1 MNRRDF
7 LRYSLLGAG
16 ALGLKLY
23 SIPAF
28 ADCVDPRN
36 AVVVDPSKKLI
47 YIFLRGGADFL
58 SIFPPKLTAPELTAL
73 PLVGDARKDYKNH
86 PLYEY
91 RGLTKTMRES
101 FLFGSA
107 AFPFGDYI
115 GGLPIAALE
124 IPGTPGYPG
133 YPVDFHPGFSA
144 MKSVLE
150 TDNVAVLLHTGSMNV
165 SRSHFDQQDMIESGS
180 DKSKF
185 GTGYLARAASFLGE
199 GRHAVAIGGNVP
211 KSLAGADVPFLLS
224 AADVKGPGSFAGRVF
239 AAHEVNGELRSGMD
253 LQDRLGYFRN
263 ASDVNCE
270 SVRLCKTAKSAQAM
284 YAQLDKDLEDYSPLA
299 GSTFKKACSFA
310 AELTNASFNPAIM
323 TIDFPGWDH
332 HFGEHPKVKNS
343 ALYAKVE
350 DLAAGLNDLRSR
362 MSDDTVVVVMSEFGR
377 TVVGNQSLG
386 TDHGRGGAMIVM
398 GTPIH
403 RSKILGMPPA
413 WDLTSTGLEGTGG
426 SLALKVI
433 IDYREI
439 MAALLKNHL
448 KIPLE
453 ACSPLKDKYIST
465 VFDGNGTTTNI
476 LRELV

>member
-28 ADCVDPRN
+28 AVDGRRE
-36 AVVVDPSKKLI
+36 KLI

-58 SIFPPKLTAPELTAL
+58 SIFPPKLNGL
-73 PLVGDARKDYKNH
+73 PLVGNARRDYRNH

-91 RGLTKTMRES
+91 RGLTEKMCES

-115 GGLPIAALE
+115 AGSPNAPLE
-124 IPGTPGYPG
+124 IPRTPGYPD

-144 MKSVLE
+144 MRPVLA

-180 DKSKF
+180 SRTIF
-185 GTGYLARAASFLGE
+185 GSGYLARAASLLEE
-199 GRHAVAIGGNVP
+199 GRHTIAIGGNVP
-211 KSLAGADVPFLLS
+211 KSLNGADVPLLLS
-224 AADVKGPGSFAGRVF
+224 AADVKGPGSVAGRVY
-239 AAHEVNGELRSGMD
+239 AAHYEANGELLSGLD

-270 SVRLCKTAKSAQAM
+270 SSSLCKTAKGAQAM
-284 YAQLDKDLEDYSPLA
+284 YEQLETDLTNSAALE

-310 AELTNASFNPAIM
+310 AQLTNASFNPAIM

-332 HFGEHPKVKNS
+332 HFGEHPKVEKS
-343 ALYAKVE
+343 ALYAKVQ
-350 DLAAGLNDLRSR
+350 DLAAGLSALYQGISE
-362 MSDDTVVVVMSEFGR
+362 DTVVVVMSEFGR

-398 GTPIH
+398 GKRIS
-403 RSKILGMPPA
+403 RSRISGMPTA
-413 WDLTSTGLEGTGG
+413 WDLTNFEGTNG
-426 SLALKVI
+426 SLALKVK

-439 MAALLKNHL
+439 MAELLHKHL
-448 KIPLE
+448 QIPWTE
-453 ACSPLKDKYIST
+453 NSTLKDKYINTIFDELST
-465 VFDGNGTTTNI
+465 YT
-476 LRELV
+476 LRGLV

>member
-28 ADCVDPRN
+28 AVDGR
-36 AVVVDPSKKLI
+36 KEKLI

-58 SIFPPKLTAPELTAL
+58 SIFPPKLKGL
-73 PLVGDARKDYKNH
+73 PLVGDARKEYKNH

-91 RGLTKTMRES
+91 RGLTEKMCES

-115 GGLPIAALE
+115 AGSPNAPLE
-124 IPGTPGYPG
+124 LPG

-144 MKSVLE
+144 MRPVLA
-150 TDNVAVLLHTGSMNV
+150 TDNVAVLLHTGSANV

-180 DKSKF
+180 SRTIF
-185 GTGYLARAASFLGE
+185 GSGYLARAASLLEE
-199 GRHAVAIGGNVP
+199 GRHTVAIGGNVP
-211 KSLAGADVPFLLS
+211 KSLNGADVPLLLS
-224 AADVKGPGSFAGRVF
+224 AADLKGPGSVAGRVY
-239 AAHEVNGELRSGMD
+239 AAHYEANGELRSGLD

-270 SVRLCKTAKSAQAM
+270 SGALCKTAKGAQAM
-284 YAQLDKDLEDYSPLA
+284 YEQLEKDLTNSAALE

-310 AELTNASFNPAIM
+310 AQLTNASFNPAIM

-332 HFGEHPKVKNS
+332 HFGEHPKVEKS
-343 ALYAKVE
+343 ALYAKVQ
-350 DLAAGLNDLRSR
+350 DLAAGLSALYQGS
-362 MSDDTVVVVMSEFGR
+362 SDDTVVVVMSEFGR

-386 TDHGRGGAMIVM
+386 TDHGRGGAMMVM
-398 GTPIH
+398 GKRIS
-403 RSKILGMPPA
+403 RSRISGMPSA
-413 WDLTSTGLEGTGG
+413 WDLTSFEGTNG
-426 SLALKVI
+426 SRALKVK

-439 MAALLKNHL
+439 MAELLDKHL
-448 KIPLE
+448 QIPWKSD
-453 ACSPLKDKYIST
+453 SPLQDKHINK
-465 VFDGNGTTTNI
+465 VFDGLSAYRRRG
-476 LRELV
+476 LV

>member
-28 ADCVDPRN
+28 AVDGRRE
-36 AVVVDPSKKLI
+36 KLI

-58 SIFPPKLTAPELTAL
+58 SIFPPKLNGL
-73 PLVGDARKDYKNH
+73 PLVGNARRDYRNH

-91 RGLTKTMRES
+91 RGLTEKMCES
-101 FLFGSA
+101 FLFGSS
-107 AFPFGDYI
+107 AFPFGDYVA
-115 GGLPIAALE
+115 GSPNAPLEFADYPI
-124 IPGTPGYPG
+124 
-133 YPVDFHPGFSA
+133 DFHPGFSA
-144 MKSVLE
+144 MRPVLA
-150 TDNVAVLLHTGSMNV
+150 TDNVAILLHTGSINE

-180 DKSKF
+180 DRSKF
-185 GTGYLARAASFLGE
+185 PTGYLARAASLLEE

-211 KSLAGADVPFLLS
+211 KSLTGADVPLLLS
-224 AADVKGPGSFAGRVF
+224 AGDVKGPRSVAGRVY
-239 AAHEVNGELRSGMD
+239 AAHYEKSGELLSGMD
-253 LQDRLGYFRN
+253 LEDRLDYFRN
-263 ASDVNCE
+263 MPDTNCE
-270 SVRLCKTAKSAQAM
+270 SGGLCKTAKGAQAM
-284 YAQLDKDLEDYSPLA
+284 YAQLEQDLKESSSA
-299 GSTFKKACSFA
+299 KGSTFKEACSFA

-332 HFGEHPKVKNS
+332 HFGEHPKVQNS
-343 ALYAKVE
+343 ALYAKVQ
-350 DLAAGLNDLRSR
+350 DLADGLNDLYLK
-362 MSDDTVVVVMSEFGR
+362 MSQDTVVVVMSEFGR

-398 GTPIH
+398 GKRIS
-403 RSKILGMPPA
+403 RSRISGMPTA
-413 WDLTSTGLEGTGG
+413 WDLTNFEGTNG
-426 SLALKVI
+426 SRALKVK

-476 LRELV
+476 LRGLV

>member
-28 ADCVDPRN
+28 AVDGRRE
-36 AVVVDPSKKLI
+36 KLI

-58 SIFPPKLTAPELTAL
+58 SIFPPKLDPSTVIGAATEH
-73 PLVGDARKDYKNH
+73 YKNH
-86 PLYEY
+86 PLYPY
-91 RGLTKTMRES
+91 RGLTEKMCES

-107 AFPFGDYI
+107 AFPFGDYVV
-115 GGLPIAALE
+115 GSPNAPLE
-124 IPGTPGYPG
+124 LAG

-144 MKSVLE
+144 MRPVLA
-150 TDNVAVLLHTGSMNV
+150 TDNVAVLLHTGSANV

-180 DKSKF
+180 HRSKF
-185 GTGYLARAASFLGE
+185 VTGYLARAASLLE
-199 GRHAVAIGGNVP
+199 EERHTVAIGENVP
-211 KSLAGADVPFLLS
+211 KSLAGADVPLLLS
-224 AADVKGPGSFAGRVF
+224 AADVKGPGLFGAAGLGVY
-239 AAHEVNGELRSGMD
+239 AAHYDPSRELLSGMS

-270 SVRLCKTAKSAQAM
+270 SSSLCKTAKGAQAM
-284 YAQLDKDLEDYSPLA
+284 YEQLETDLTNSAALE

-310 AELTNASFNPAIM
+310 AQLTNASFNPAIM

-332 HFGEHPKVKNS
+332 HFGEHPKVEKS
-343 ALYAKVE
+343 ALYAKVQ
-350 DLAAGLNDLRSR
+350 DLAAGLSALYQGISE
-362 MSDDTVVVVMSEFGR
+362 DTVVVVMSEFGR

-398 GTPIH
+398 GKRIS
-403 RSKILGMPPA
+403 RSRISGMPTA
-413 WDLTSTGLEGTGG
+413 WDLTNFEGTNG
-426 SLALKVI
+426 SRALKVK

-439 MAALLKNHL
+439 MAELLDKHL
-448 KIPLE
+448 QIRWTE
-453 ACSPLKDKYIST
+453 NSTLKDKYINTIFDELST
-465 VFDGNGTTTNI
+465 YT
-476 LRELV
+476 LRGLV

>member
-58 SIFPPKLTAPELTAL
+58 SIFPPKLTGPELTAL

-107 AFPFGDYI
+107 AFHFGDYI

-124 IPGTPGYPG
+124 IPRTPGYAD

-144 MKSVLE
+144 MRSVLA
-150 TDNVAVLLHTGSMNV
+150 TNNVAVLLHTGSMNV

-199 GRHAVAIGGNVP
+199 GGHTVAIGENVP
-211 KSLAGADVPFLLS
+211 KSLAGADVPLLRS
-224 AADVKGPGSFAGRVF
+224 AADVKGPESFGGVK
-239 AAHEVNGELRSGMD
+239 AAHYDTSRELLSGMS
-253 LQDRLGYFRN
+253 LEDRLGYFRN

-270 SVRLCKTAKSAQAM
+270 SVRLCKTAKGAQAM
-284 YAQLDKDLEDYSPLA
+284 YAQLGQDLKSDSLVV
-299 GSTFKKACSFA
+299 GSKFVQACSFA

-332 HFGEHPKVKNS
+332 HFGEHPKLKNS
-343 ALYAKVE
+343 ALYTKVE
-350 DLAAGLNDLRSR
+350 DLAKGLFALYDGI
-362 MSDDTVVVVMSEFGR
+362 SDDTVVVVMSEFGR

-386 TDHGRGGAMIVM
+386 TDHGRGGAMMVM
-398 GTPIH
+398 GKPIS
-403 RSKILGMPPA
+403 RSTIVGMPLK
-413 WDLTSTGLEGTGG
+413 WDLNKETGFEGTG
-426 SLALKVI
+426 SALALKVK

-465 VFDGNGTTTNI
+465 IFDELSTYT
-476 LRELV
+476 LRGLV

>member
-28 ADCVDPRN
+28 AVDGR
-36 AVVVDPSKKLI
+36 KEKLI

-58 SIFPPKLTAPELTAL
+58 SIFPPKLKGL
-73 PLVGDARKDYKNH
+73 PLVGDARKEYKNH

-91 RGLTKTMRES
+91 RGLTEKMCES

-115 GGLPIAALE
+115 AGKPNAPLE
-124 IPGTPGYPG
+124 LPG

-144 MKSVLE
+144 MRPVLA
-150 TDNVAVLLHTGSMNV
+150 TDNVAVLLHTGSANV

-180 DKSKF
+180 SRTIF
-185 GTGYLARAASFLGE
+185 GSGYLARAASLLEE
-199 GRHAVAIGGNVP
+199 GRHTVAIGGNVP
-211 KSLAGADVPFLLS
+211 KSLNGADVPLLLS
-224 AADVKGPGSFAGRVF
+224 AADLKGPGSVAGRVY
-239 AAHEVNGELRSGMD
+239 AAHYEANGELRSGLD

-270 SVRLCKTAKSAQAM
+270 SGALCKTAKGAQAM
-284 YAQLDKDLEDYSPLA
+284 YEQLEKDLTNSAALE

-310 AELTNASFNPAIM
+310 AQLTNASFNPAIM

-332 HFGEHPKVKNS
+332 HFGEHPKVEKS
-343 ALYAKVE
+343 ALYAKVQ
-350 DLAAGLNDLRSR
+350 DLAAGLSALYQGS
-362 MSDDTVVVVMSEFGR
+362 SDDTVVVVMSEFGR

-386 TDHGRGGAMIVM
+386 TDHGRGGAMMVM
-398 GTPIH
+398 GKRIS
-403 RSKILGMPPA
+403 RSRISGMPSA
-413 WDLTSTGLEGTGG
+413 WDLTSFEGTNG
-426 SLALKVI
+426 SRALKVK

-439 MAALLKNHL
+439 MAELLDKHL
-448 KIPLE
+448 QIPWKSD
-453 ACSPLKDKYIST
+453 SPLQDKHINK
-465 VFDGNGTTTNI
+465 VFDGLSAYRRRG
-476 LRELV
+476 LV

>member
-28 ADCVDPRN
+28 AVDGR
-36 AVVVDPSKKLI
+36 KEKLI
-47 YIFLRGGADFL
+47 YVFLRGGADFL
-58 SIFPPKLTAPELTAL
+58 SLFPPKLNGL

-107 AFPFGDYI
+107 AFPFGDYRV
-115 GGLPIAALE
+115 GDSGVDLSNAPLE
-124 IPGTPGYPG
+124 LAD

-144 MKSVLE
+144 MRSVLA
-150 TDNVAVLLHTGSMNV
+150 TNNVAVLLHTGSMNV

-199 GRHAVAIGGNVP
+199 GGHTVAIGENVP
-211 KSLAGADVPFLLS
+211 KSLAGADVPLLRS

-239 AAHEVNGELRSGMD
+239 AAHYDPSGQELLSGMS
-253 LQDRLGYFRN
+253 LEDRLGYFRN

-270 SVRLCKTAKSAQAM
+270 SGGLCKTAKSAQAM
-284 YAQLDKDLEDYSPLA
+284 YAQLGQDLQSYSPVV
-299 GSTFKKACSFA
+299 GSKFAQACAFA
-310 AELTNASFNPAIM
+310 AQLTTANFNPAIM

-332 HFGEHPKVKNS
+332 HFGEHPKVEKS
-343 ALYAKVE
+343 ALYAKVQ
-350 DLAAGLNDLRSR
+350 DLAAGLSALYQGI
-362 MSDDTVVVVMSEFGR
+362 SDDTVVVVMSEFGR

-386 TDHGRGGAMIVM
+386 TDHGRGGAMMVM
-398 GTPIH
+398 GKRIS
-403 RSKILGMPPA
+403 RSRISGMPTA
-413 WDLTSTGLEGTGG
+413 WDLTNFEGTNG
-426 SLALKVI
+426 SRALKVK

-439 MAALLKNHL
+439 MAELLDKHL
-448 KIPLE
+448 QIRWTE
-453 ACSPLKDKYIST
+453 NSTLKDKYINTIFDELST
-465 VFDGNGTTTNI
+465 YT
-476 LRELV
+476 LRGLV

>member
-28 ADCVDPRN
+28 ALDGR
-36 AVVVDPSKKLI
+36 KEKLI

-58 SIFPPKLTAPELTAL
+58 SLFPPKLNGLT
-73 PLVGDARKDYKNH
+73 LVGDAIKDYKNH
-86 PLYEY
+86 PLYPY
-91 RGLTKTMRES
+91 RGLTENMCKS

-124 IPGTPGYPG
+124 IPRGPGYPD

-144 MKSVLE
+144 MIQVLK
-150 TDNVAVLLHTGSMNV
+150 TNNVAVLLHTGSMNV

-180 DKSKF
+180 NKFKF
-185 GTGYLARAASFLGE
+185 GTGYLARAASLLGE
-199 GRHAVAIGGNVP
+199 GGHTVAIGENVP
-211 KSLAGADVPFLLS
+211 KSLAGADVPLLRS
-224 AADVKGPGSFAGRVF
+224 AADVKGPGSFAGRVI

-253 LQDRLGYFRN
+253 LQDRLGYLRN

-270 SVRLCKTAKSAQAM
+270 SSSLCKTAKGAQAM
-284 YAQLDKDLEDYSPLA
+284 YAQLGQDLKSDSLVV
-299 GSTFKKACSFA
+299 GSKFVQACSFA

-332 HFGEHPKVKNS
+332 HFGEHPKLKNS
-343 ALYAKVE
+343 ALYTKVE
-350 DLAAGLNDLRSR
+350 DLAAGLSALSEGI
-362 MSDDTVVVVMSEFGR
+362 SDDTVVVVMSEFGR

-386 TDHGRGGAMIVM
+386 TDHGRGGAMMVM
-398 GTPIH
+398 GKRIS
-403 RSKILGMPPA
+403 RSRILGIPPE
-413 WDLTSTGLEGTGG
+413 WDLTSTGLEGTGDRLVGTDG
-426 SLALKVI
+426 SLALKVK

-439 MAALLKNHL
+439 MAELLHKHL
-448 KIPLE
+448 QIRWTE
-453 ACSPLKDKYIST
+453 NSTLKDKYINTIFDELST
-465 VFDGNGTTTNI
+465 YT
-476 LRELV
+476 LRGLV